1 MLKVGLLSELVNK
14 SITVFTIIVLLFLS
28 VSIMAQTKRALVIG
42 IGEQKDKKWAKING
56 DKDVPYIHQMLH
68 DAGYRDVRT
77 LVNSQATKSGIVA
90 AFKKLSSQCS
100 VGDVVYIHFS
110 GHGQLVTDV
119 NGDEEDG
126 WDEAWIPYDAYLSYC
141 KNDKGEKHLID
152 DEINILLH
160 AIKKNIGTTGK
171 MLVVVD
177 ACHSGDSS
185 RGEDI
190 REVVRGVNDEFV
202 IPSKHTFKTNK
213 ASELWLTLS
222 ACKDFQLNQELK
234 SPQVGK
240 LTYALYMLSKEGALT
255 IEAIDRFMKRYRSRL
270 PQAPVLTGVK
280 DYGLSDVLR

>member
-77 LVNSQATKSGIVA
+77 LVNSQATKFGIVA

-240 LTYALYMLSKEGALT
+240 LTYALYMLSKDGALT